1 VSAADRRVV
10 WLARAGA
17 LVIRLLAGT
26 WRLRWVDAH
35 HRDGEVSAGRRVIYT
50 LWHGQLLPLLWAHR
64 GRRIS
69 IMISEHRDGELIARV
84 AQSLGYRVVR
94 GSTTRGAARALLG
107 ATRDIEAGFDM
118 AITPDGPRGPAHSV
132 APGAAV
138 IANRSGASLLP
149 VAAHASRAWR
159 LRSWDAFMIPKPFA
173 RVVVA
178 YAPPLPPREE
188 AARDA
193 AADESRVRDAID
205 AAERRARAP

>member
-1 VSAADRRVV
+1 MNATDRRVI
-10 WLARAGA
+10 WLARIGA
-17 LVIRLLAGT
+17 LVIRMLAST
-26 WRLRWVDAH
+26 WRLRWVDVR
-35 HRDGEVSAGRRVIYT
+35 HRDSEFAAGRRVIYI

-84 AQSLGYRVVR
+84 AQSLGFHVVR

-107 ATRDIEAGFDM
+107 ATRDIEAGFDV
-118 AITPDGPRGPAHSV
+118 AITPDGPRGPARSV

-149 VAAHASRAWR
+149 VAAHASSAWR

-178 YAPPLPPREE
+178 YASPLPPRDE

-193 AADESRVRDAID
+193 AADEARVRDAID
-205 AAERRARAP
+205 AAERLAGTS